1 MTADWP
7 TIDPSVDD
15 GEHTSDL
22 FTGDLFSD
30 ELLDMYNPAAR
41 EYFSSFLFVGLI
53 YTPFLVI
60 NGH

>member
-30 ELLDMYNPAAR
+30 ELLDMYNPVAR
-41 EYFSSFLFVGLI
+41 EYFNSFLFVWA
-53 YTPFLVI
+53 
-60 NGH
+60 N